1 MNPARDAKFSLSKAE
16 FLFFDIRQLQQL
28 QQLQQ
33 TTANYSNHMLSQ
45 ILLRRLIVA
54 SPVRTLSIR
63 AAAAP
68 KLPNLT
74 NSLMDRV
81 LCVAKESPLGRTL
94 VRPSEFDPFT
104 PIWGMDP
111 SMPYMMAAMSV
122 SVAATVAANLGS
134 TQLWRA
140 MRSPEILRAFDLR
153 EKEFHMRILRHRPKD
168 LPLFTTASPT
178 RPPTPPDYYGERIYS
193 FSDYRKWIRQQRKF
207 IAATTPPSSQ
217 L

>member
-1 MNPARDAKFSLSKAE
+1 
-16 FLFFDIRQLQQL
+16 
-28 QQLQQ
+28 
-33 TTANYSNHMLSQ
+33 MLSQ

-68 KLPNLT
+68 KLPNLQT
-74 NSLMDRV
+74 VSWTEFFALRKSRRLV
-81 LCVAKESPLGRTL
+81 ERSSGLVGGLLGLTLGSYYFVFVA
-94 VRPSEFDPFT
+94 EFDPFT